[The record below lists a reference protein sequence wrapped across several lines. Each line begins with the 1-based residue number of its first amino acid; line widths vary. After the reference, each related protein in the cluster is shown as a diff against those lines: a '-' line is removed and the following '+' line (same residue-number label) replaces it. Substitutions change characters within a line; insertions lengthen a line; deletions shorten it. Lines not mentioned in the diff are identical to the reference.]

1 MAIKGIINNVTGIIG
16 KVKVRPISQTRIAS
30 PNFEPKVNISLG
42 DIINVNVNSQLDGDT
57 LIFDANTNTYIARPL
72 TDAAIIIASVNG
84 GRF

>member
-16 KVKVRPISQTRIAS
+16 KVKVRPIGQTTIVS
-30 PNFEPKVNISLG
+30 PNFEPKVNIALG

-57 LIFDANTNTYIARPL
+57 LIFDANTNTYIAKPL
-72 TDAAIIIASVNG
+72 SEVSISLENVNG